1 MELQEQEKSA
11 EVGSDLT
18 VAEAGLQSLLLQR
31 KEMLVRSK
39 TELLEFLELSN
50 YYNASELLRS
60 LPDDSFLEEKAV
72 GENRRFDIDHPLQT
86 GRRSGSAGDH
96 RPPLG
101 QSKHGRVVLPARV
114 GLRTESQHFPASH
127 QNVWT
132 RRGCL
137 VDICFLQTTPRCLV
151 RSASNWRFAC

>member
-18 VAEAGLQSLLLQR
+18 VAETGLQNLLLQR

-72 GENRRFDIDHPLQT
+72 RENRWCNIDYPL
-86 GRRSGSAGDH
+86 
-96 RPPLG
+96 
-101 QSKHGRVVLPARV
+101 
-114 GLRTESQHFPASH
+114 
-127 QNVWT
+127 
-132 RRGCL
+132 
-137 VDICFLQTTPRCLV
+137 
-151 RSASNWRFAC
+151 